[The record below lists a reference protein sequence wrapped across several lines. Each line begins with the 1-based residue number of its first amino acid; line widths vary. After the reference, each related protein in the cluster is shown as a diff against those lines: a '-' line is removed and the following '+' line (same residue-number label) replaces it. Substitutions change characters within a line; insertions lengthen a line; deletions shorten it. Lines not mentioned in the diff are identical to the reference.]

1 MPICFV
7 PAVIN
12 RLFCCAI
19 LLVIGSCAGEKKQE
33 APKKTPITEAP
44 ILVARIQSRPGGKD
58 FVLLESYEKWTLE
71 DGVNLFS
78 TGSDGS
84 TAALVTSGEKLGQFV
99 AADLISG
106 HVENRSRQKT
116 KSNPCL
122 LRVNRSSN
130 CRSGRSS
137 REEFCGQ
144 AGVGE
149 LAGVGMAEPGYAV
162 VGNELIE
169 PIAECFWDQLP
180 D

>member
-84 TAALVTSGEKLGQFV
+84 TAALVTSGEMLGQFV

-106 HVENRSRQKT
+106 HVEIGDAVYFRPKQT
-116 KSNPCL
+116 AQ
-122 LRVNRSSN
+122 VAEQSS
-130 CRSGRSS
+130 
-137 REEFCGQ
+137 Q
-144 AGVGE
+144 QPKMAAAGLAVPAKPVASENEIKPVPPAGKPLFE
-149 LAGVGMAEPGYAV
+149 LPK
-162 VGNELIE
+162 
-169 PIAECFWDQLP
+169 W
-180 D
+180 